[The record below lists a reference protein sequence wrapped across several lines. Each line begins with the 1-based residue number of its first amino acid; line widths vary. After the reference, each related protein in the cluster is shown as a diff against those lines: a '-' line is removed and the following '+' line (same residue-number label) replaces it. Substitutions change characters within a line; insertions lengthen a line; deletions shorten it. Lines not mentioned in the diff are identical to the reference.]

1 MVQMGVPAV
10 APWDRWHLESAG
22 MQVRSLVWHSWLR
35 IQYCHRCSLG
45 CCGGLDLISGLGYD
59 MLWVGQK
66 KKNGTDELIY
76 RAETDSD
83 MENRLVVAEG
93 ERGGSGWTGS
103 LGLVD
108 ANNYI

>member
-66 KKNGTDELIY
+66 KKKKKMAQMNSSTEQKQTQTWRTDLWLP
-76 RAETDSD
+76 RG
-83 MENRLVVAEG
+83 RG
-93 ERGGSGWTGS
+93 EEVD
-103 LGLVD
+103 GLEVWG
-108 ANNYI
+108 